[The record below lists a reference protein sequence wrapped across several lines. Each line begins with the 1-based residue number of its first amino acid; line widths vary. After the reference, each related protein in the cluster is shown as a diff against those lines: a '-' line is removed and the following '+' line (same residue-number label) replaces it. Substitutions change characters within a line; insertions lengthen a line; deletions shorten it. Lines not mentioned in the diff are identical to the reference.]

1 MNEKFFG
8 YDRST
13 APVSRSLRE
22 CVSEIMHEVAGD
34 ENKYPEAGKWIR
46 ESVGLFFDEHEG
58 GFPNSFVFSPELMLF
73 VADASLAKYHIG
85 QIYEPDRNSPT
96 GFKYTSIKSV
106 AKIKDQTTMYPTWV
120 THSGLILNAIDRN
133 FRRNKL
139 LIRQ

>member
-1 MNEKFFG
+1 MIEKFFG

-34 ENKYPEAGKWIR
+34 QTKYPEAGKWIR

-85 QIYEPDRNSPT
+85 QIYEPDRNTPT
-96 GFKYTSIKSV
+96 
-106 AKIKDQTTMYPTWV
+106 TWV